1 MSNIRFIDSPKI
13 GTFPVESIQ
22 NNVSTY
28 ILTATGVIGTS
39 QGEPELQFDSLNLAV
54 GGAPSGNA
62 RLEVYQLGSVDNIML
77 IHNPA
82 NNTGIRVDNT
92 GRLILLEF
100 PTLPTPVEGG
110 FIYWDNEFYVGI

>member
-28 ILTATGVIGTS
+28 VLTATGVIGTS
-39 QGEPELQFDSLNLAV
+39 QGEPEMQFDSLNLAI
-54 GGAPSGNA
+54 GGAPSGTA

-82 NNTGIRVDNT
+82 NNTGIKVDNV
-92 GRLILLEF
+92 GRLVLLEF
-100 PTLPTPVEGG
+100 LSLPTPVEGG
-110 FIYWDNEFYVGI
+110 FIYSEKEFYVGM